1 MNTLIELVGVSL
13 NNISP
18 DLLVYL
24 AIDVSI
30 AILLLGAMRF
40 LSGITAKV
48 NSTEELAKE
57 DNFAFGI
64 SVAGSVLALGIVLTG
79 AITGEAASSYAM
91 EAIGMLAYGG
101 YGLLL
106 IKVGRIIHDK
116 VALQRLDKNALII
129 EKNLTIGIID
139 AAGAIATAIII
150 RAVLVWVDGL
160 DLSTFI
166 AITSGF
172 VVAQTVLVI
181 VTRLREKQYAKN
193 NQEDCLQEALSNGQ
207 LALAIRYS
215 GQVISTALAVTA
227 ASYFLVYSP
236 ETLVL
241 NLIGWLVFGVVM
253 TLLVALLTAIAKRIV
268 LWGINLVEEV
278 DQQHNIGVA
287 SIEMATSI
295 AIALILTALMA

>member
-1 MNTLIELVGVSL
+1 MNTFIELVGV
-13 NNISP
+13 NQ

-40 LSGITAKV
+40 LLGLSSKV

-64 SVAGSVLALGIVLTG
+64 SVAGSVFALGIVLTG

-101 YGLLL
+101 YGLIL

-116 VALQRLDKNALII
+116 VALQHLDKNALII

-150 RAVLVWVDGL
+150 RAVLLWVDGL
-160 DLSTFI
+160 NLSTFI

-172 VVAQTVLVI
+172 IVAQMMLII
-181 VTRLREKQYAKN
+181 VTRLRERQYAKN
-193 NQEDCLQEALSNGQ
+193 NQEDSLQEALSNGQ

-227 ASYFLVYSP
+227 ASHFLIYSP
-236 ETLVL
+236 ETLIA
-241 NLIGWLVFGVVM
+241 NLLGWLVFGIVM

-278 DQQHNIGVA
+278 DQQHNVGVA

>member
-1 MNTLIELVGVSL
+1 MNTFIELVGV
-13 NNISP
+13 NQ
-18 DLLVYL
+18 DLLIYL

-40 LSGITAKV
+40 LSGISAKV
-48 NSTEELAKE
+48 NSTEELATE

-101 YGLLL
+101 YGLIL
-106 IKVGRIIHDK
+106 IKVGRVIHDK
-116 VALQRLDKNALII
+116 VALQHIDKNALII

-139 AAGAIATAIII
+139 AAGAIATAIVI
-150 RAVLVWVDGL
+150 RAVLLWVDGL

-172 VVAQTVLVI
+172 IVAQTMLVL

-227 ASYFLVYSP
+227 ASHFLIYSP
-236 ETLVL
+236 ETLVV

-253 TLLVALLTAIAKRIV
+253 TLLVAILTAIAKRIV
-268 LWGINLVEEV
+268 LWGIDLVEEV

>member
-1 MNTLIELVGVSL
+1 MNTFIELIGVDPSF
-13 NNISP
+13 NYR
-18 DLLVYL
+18 LLTIL

-40 LSGITAKV
+40 LSGLSAKV

-64 SVAGSVLALGIVLTG
+64 SVAGSILALGIVLTG
-79 AITGEAASSYAM
+79 AISGEAAPNYAM

-101 YGLLL
+101 YGLIL
-106 IKVGRIIHDK
+106 IKVGRFIHDK
-116 VALQRLDKNALII
+116 VALQHLDKNALIK

-139 AAGAIATAIII
+139 AAGAIATAIVI
-150 RAVLVWVDGL
+150 RAVLLWVDGL
-160 DLSTFI
+160 NLNTFI

-172 VVAQTVLVI
+172 IVAQTMLLI
-181 VTRLREKQYAKN
+181 VTRIREKQYASN
-193 NQEDCLQEALSNGQ
+193 NQEDCLQEALSKGQ

-215 GQVISTALAVTA
+215 GQAISTALAVTA
-227 ASYFLVYSP
+227 ASYFLTYDP
-236 ETLVL
+236 DTLVM
-241 NLIGWLVFGVVM
+241 NLLGWLIIGVIM
-253 TLLVALLTAIAKRIV
+253 TLLVAILTAIAKWIV

-295 AIALILTALMA
+295 AIAMILTALMT